1 MSEPT
6 TNASNVIQRATESLG
21 SSSDAIYRMVARVL
35 ARNAGRNGTLLDM
48 GCGRGELRK
57 YVAAHVDEYIGA
69 DVVHY
74 PEFPADARFVQIDLD
89 AGRVPLSDA
98 SAETVVAVET
108 IEHLEN
114 PRAFFRELFRLAKPG
129 GTVLVTTPNQL
140 SVLSLLTLIL
150 KKQFNAFQQAPGLY
164 PAHITALLEADL
176 LRIVRESGGMKAE
189 IFYSG
194 VGRIPFTSVLWPTSF
209 GGRWFSDNIM
219 IVSSR
224 P

>member
-21 SSSDAIYRMVARVL
+21 SSSDSIYRMVARVL

-74 PEFPADARFVQIDLD
+74 PEFPADVRFVQIDLD
-89 AGRVPLSDA
+89 VGRVPLTDA
-98 SAETVVAVET
+98 SVEVVAAVET

-114 PRAFFRELFRLAKPG
+114 PRAFFRELVRLTKPG
-129 GTVLVTTPNQL
+129 GWVIVTTPNQL
-140 SVLSLLTLIL
+140 SLLSKLTLLT
-150 KKQFNAFQQAPGLY
+150 KNQFNAFQEGSGLY
-164 PAHITALLEADL
+164 PSHITALLECDL
-176 LRIVRESGGMKAE
+176 RRISQECGLQRVEVC
-189 IFYSG
+189 YSEQ
-194 VGRIPFTSVLWPTSF
+194 GRMPFTCEKLAASVWT
-209 GGRWFSDNIM
+209 RRTT
-219 IVSSR
+219 VQ
-224 P
+224 